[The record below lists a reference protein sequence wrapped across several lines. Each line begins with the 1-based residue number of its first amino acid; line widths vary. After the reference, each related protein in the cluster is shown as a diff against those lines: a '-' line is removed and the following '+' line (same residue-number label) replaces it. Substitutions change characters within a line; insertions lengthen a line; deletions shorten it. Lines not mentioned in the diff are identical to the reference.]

1 MKYLII
7 LIIFLSCGIN
17 FDTAR
22 ISFNLSNDDIRQ
34 EIIDTVIEIA
44 NENILM
50 SAAVGIAGIKTL
62 QYERFEFL
70 YTTATEDELLE
81 LMEYPNGVVKGYTF
95 WALAKMRSDSLESI
109 IENHIDDT
117 DTILSQSGCLMFS
130 YPVIDFMIEVVTPGR
145 VDIDCLKLSED
156 KLERLRKL
164 RDSFN

>member
-1 MKYLII
+1 MKYLI
-7 LIIFLSCGIN
+7 LFIIFLSCGSHGDSAKTSCCL
-17 FDTAR
+17 FD
-22 ISFNLSNDDIRQ
+22 DDIRQ
-34 EIIDTVIEIA
+34 EIIDTVKEIA
-44 NENILM
+44 NENMLM

-95 WALAKMRSDSLESI
+95 WALAKKRSDSLEWI
-109 IENHIDDT
+109 LENHIYDT

-145 VDIDCLKLSED
+145 VDNDCLKLNED

-164 RDSFN
+164 RISSN